1 MQPHH
6 FTGQTED
13 VVKSDNSKINAMML
27 EENENLR
34 RNVRMLQVELSEA
47 NKIFRN
53 QCEKI
58 RNLEAE
64 VDTCKTA
71 IKELE
76 SRIQTKDGTNE
87 DYSQKG

>member
-64 VDTCKTA
+64 VDTCKTV

-76 SRIQTKDGTNE
+76 SRIQTKEDG
-87 DYSQKG
+87 K

>member
-76 SRIQTKDGTNE
+76 SRIQTKEDG
-87 DYSQKG
+87 K